1 MAREQPEMARDFPKM
16 ANVQAKIA
24 HVRTKM
30 VIVRG
35 TMANEHAN
43 IADEALLKPLKL
55 SPFPFEWSKTAF
67 AASSPV
73 LEFVFFILSVHFKPT
88 LHPS

>member
-1 MAREQPEMARDFPKM
+1 MARDFPKM

-55 SPFPFEWSKTAF
+55 APFPFEWSKTAF
-67 AASSPV
+67 VASSPV
-73 LEFVFFILSVHFKPT
+73 LESAFFILDFHSKLRLRPVPKFPG
-88 LHPS
+88 